1 MYRSIIFR
9 LNEVKTLVNKT
20 IEHLKLIQGVI
31 NRMARNSFL
40 LKGWSVVLISAFF
53 VLAAA
58 NSKIYFV
65 FLAYFPLV
73 VFWILDGYFLWQE
86 RLFRALYDHV
96 RGQQEEEVDFSMNTS
111 IIGEKVKPW
120 ANVILS
126 KTLLMFHGTILVS
139 ILIIMII
146 MLVNN

>member
-1 MYRSIIFR
+1 MFRSIIFR
-9 LNEVKTLVNKT
+9 LNEVKTLLNKT

-53 VLAAA
+53 ALAAA

-65 FLAYFPLV
+65 FLSYFPLV

-86 RLFRALYDHV
+86 RLFRALYDYV
-96 RGQQEEEVDFSMNTS
+96 RKLQEEDVDFSMNTG
-111 IIGEKVKPW
+111 IVEKQVSPW
-120 ANVILS
+120 ANVVFS
-126 KTLLMFHGTILVS
+126 NTLLLFYGTIFAS
-139 ILIIMII
+139 ILIVMII
-146 MLVNN
+146 MILIS

>member
-1 MYRSIIFR
+1 MSKIQ
-9 LNEVKTLVNKT
+9 V
-20 IEHLKLIQGVI
+20 HLEMIQNII
-31 NRMARNSFL
+31 NRLSRNSFL
-40 LKGWSVVLISAFF
+40 LKGWSVILVSSFFALAAVNDKVYF
-53 VLAAA
+53 VL
-58 NSKIYFV
+58 
-65 FLAYFPLV
+65 LAYFPLV
-73 VFWILDGYFLWQE
+73 VFWILDAYFLWQE

-111 IIGEKVKPW
+111 TIEKKVKPW